1 MTTMSKVKS
10 RFKQFLS
17 EIYTV
22 RLCKKIIDSEVESK
36 SDAELRVSEEM
47 RNEEMRNQKSE
58 IRNKETTK

>member
-22 RLCKKIIDSEVESK
+22 RLCKKIYSEVESK
-36 SDAELRVSEEM
+36 SDAE
-47 RNEEMRNQKSE
+47 
-58 IRNKETTK
+58 IRNGI